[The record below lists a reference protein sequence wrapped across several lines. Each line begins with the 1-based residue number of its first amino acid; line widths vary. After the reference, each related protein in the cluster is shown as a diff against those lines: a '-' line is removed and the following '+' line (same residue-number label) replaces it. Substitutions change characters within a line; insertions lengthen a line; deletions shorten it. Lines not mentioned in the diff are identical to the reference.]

1 MDDSNKRSVFR
12 LIRRKGFK
20 QFLALCG
27 TYKSLYI
34 TVVLLQIG
42 VIAAALLFAETNRRL
57 FDTAPDISNDQLVK
71 LLIAFVVFI
80 AIGLFFSLS
89 ERVFNQIINTNVVFQ
104 MRQMVLTHLTRL
116 SLSYHENKHSSHSNN
131 ILNSELEVF
140 KHFVVFDVLKMI
152 SLPIS
157 FISVGIYL
165 MAVHPVLGII
175 ALAVG
180 PLQLISNVMVKE
192 KFKSLIAKQQDMG
205 REWFYHM
212 GETLA
217 GMREI
222 KMNQLEDATLLRT
235 KHVFKDSI
243 KLWISVE
250 KMWAIREI
258 IRAVPEK
265 LGYIVGIGLGT
276 LMMIKGEIGVG
287 GLVAFITLL
296 DKAAAPFTSIVEIIN
311 SLQRVSAGAEK
322 LLDVMELEPEDKES
336 GIALRPEPPSIV
348 LKQVN
353 FQYEAGRSVLKDIS
367 FTIPAGS
374 SVALVGPSG
383 GGKSTIVKLLYR
395 FYDLQSGM
403 IQINGTPI
411 QDYTIDS
418 LRANMASVSQDVY
431 LFDGTIRDN
440 IAIGSGK
447 AVTSDEQI
455 RRAATLSQAYEFISK
470 LPNGFYTKVGERGI
484 KLSQGQKQRIAI
496 ARAIIRDASILILD
510 EPTSALDVE
519 TESLFQHDL
528 GQWASNCTKIIIA
541 HRLSTIRDV
550 DYVLFLEDGEIR
562 ETGTPKELLNS
573 NGRFMDFWA
582 KQEMKEFSDT
592 FRREKANVPI

>member
-57 FDTAPDISNDQLVK
+57 FDAVPDLSNDQLVK

-80 AIGLFFSLS
+80 ALGLFFSLS
-89 ERVFNQIINTNVVFQ
+89 ERVFNQIVNTNVVFQ
-104 MRQMVLTHLTRL
+104 MRQMVLTQLTRL

-192 KFKSLIAKQQDMG
+192 KFKSLIAKQQEMG
-205 REWFYHM
+205 RVWFFHM

-336 GIALRPEPPSIV
+336 GIALRPESPSIV
-348 LKQVN
+348 FKLVN

-418 LRANMASVSQDVY
+418 LRGNMASVSQDVY

-447 AVTSDEQI
+447 ADASDEQI
-455 RRAATLSQAYEFISK
+455 KRAATLSQAYEFISK
-470 LPNGFYTKVGERGI
+470 LPDGFYTKVGERGI

-519 TESLFQHDL
+519 TESLFQYDL
-528 GQWASNCTKIIIA
+528 GQWASHCTKIIIA

-550 DYVLFLEDGEIR
+550 DYVLFLENGEIR
-562 ETGTPKELLNS
+562 ESGTPKELLNS

-592 FRREKANVPI
+592 FRRERANVSI